1 MDEGRKRVI
10 AIMAAI
16 ITAFHM
22 KVPDDLFGTPQGSPR
37 TDKMI
42 AASVQWAERILAR
55 IDAVE
60 GKIE

>member
-42 AASVQWAERILAR
+42 AASVQWAERIMAR

-60 GKIE
+60 GRIK